1 MPCRSR
7 PTNSASPS
15 APERLLATSTM
26 APQPRPG
33 IMDIAPYVGGEA
45 RIPGIAKPIRLA
57 SNENPFGASP
67 AAVAAFHQ
75 AAAELNRYPDGTAAA
90 LRTAIGQAH
99 GLDPQRIV
107 CGAGSDEVLTLLVR
121 GYAGPGDEVL
131 VSRHGFL
138 VYPIAAR
145 SAGATPIEAPE
156 RDLTVSVD
164 NLLAR
169 ISERTRVV
177 VIANPSNPTGSYL
190 PHDEVERLRAG
201 LPEQVLLILDAAYA
215 EYVTEPDYDPGAALV
230 ERHDCVVMTRT
241 FSKLYGLASL
251 RLGWAYCPPAV
262 ADVLNR
268 LRGPFNVPGPTQAA
282 GVAALADTE
291 FKEGCRAHN
300 SRARECFTEALRS
313 IGLLVHPS
321 VCNFVLVEFPRDP
334 GRDAAAALAFLK
346 TRGILVR
353 GMGTY
358 HLPHCLRITVGRDEE
373 LRATHSALAEFV
385 KS

>member
-1 MPCRSR
+1 
-7 PTNSASPS
+7 
-15 APERLLATSTM
+15 M

-33 IMDIAPYVGGEA
+33 IMHIAPYVGGEA
-45 RIPGIAKPIRLA
+45 RILGIEKPIRLA

-67 AAVAAFHQ
+67 AAIAAFHQ

-90 LRTAIGQAH
+90 LRAAIGQAH
-99 GLDPQRIV
+99 GLDPERIV

-156 RDLTVSVD
+156 RALTVSVD

-169 ISERTRVV
+169 VSERTRVV
-177 VIANPSNPTGSYL
+177 VIANPSNPTGTYL
-190 PHDEVERLRAG
+190 PHREVERLRAA
-201 LPEQVLLILDAAYA
+201 LPKEVLLVLDAAYA
-215 EYVTEPDYDPGAALV
+215 EYVTEPDYDPGAILV
-230 ERHDCVVMTRT
+230 EQNDAVVMTRT

-251 RLGWAYCPPAV
+251 RLGWAYCPAEV

-282 GVAALADTE
+282 GTAALADTE
-291 FKEGCRAHN
+291 FKESCRAHN
-300 SRARECFTEALRS
+300 SRSRQWFAEALRS
-313 IGLLVHPS
+313 IGLIAHPS
-321 VCNFVLVEFPRDP
+321 VCNFVLAQFPDSP
-334 GRDAAAALAFLK
+334 DHGAATALAFLK
-346 TRGILVR
+346 KRGILVR
-353 GMGTY
+353 GMGAY
-358 HLPHCLRITVGRDEE
+358 QLPHCLRVTIGRDEE
-373 LRATHSALAEFV
+373 LRATHSALADFM

>member
-1 MPCRSR
+1 
-7 PTNSASPS
+7 
-15 APERLLATSTM
+15 M

-45 RIPGIAKPIRLA
+45 RIPGIEKPIRLA

-67 AAVAAFHQ
+67 AAIAAYHQ
-75 AAAELNRYPDGTAAA
+75 AAGELNRYPDGTASS
-90 LRTAIGQAH
+90 LRAAIGRAH
-99 GLDPQRIV
+99 GLDPERIV
-107 CGAGSDEVLTLLVR
+107 CGAGSDELLTLLIR

-145 SAGATPIEAPE
+145 SAGATPVEAPE

-164 NLLAR
+164 DLLAR
-169 ISERTRVV
+169 ASKRTRLL

-190 PHDEVERLRAG
+190 PRSEVERLRAG
-201 LPEQVLLILDAAYA
+201 LPADILLVVDAAYA
-215 EYVTEPDYDPGAALV
+215 EFVTQPDYDPGASLV
-230 ERHDCVVMTRT
+230 SQHDSVVMTRT

-251 RLGWAYCPPAV
+251 RLGWAYCPPGV

-282 GVAALADTE
+282 GIAALADSDFTE
-291 FKEGCRAHN
+291 ACRNHN
-300 SRARECFTEALRS
+300 TRVRAWFAEALRS
-313 IGLLVHPS
+313 IGLIVHPS
-321 VCNFVLVEFPRDP
+321 VCNFVLVEFPGSS
-334 GRDAAAALAFLK
+334 GRDAAAALLFLK
-346 TRGILVR
+346 NRGILVR
-353 GMGTY
+353 AMGAY
-358 HLPHCLRITVGRDEE
+358 HLPHCLRITIGREEE
-373 LRATHSALAEFV
+373 LRATHSALTDFM